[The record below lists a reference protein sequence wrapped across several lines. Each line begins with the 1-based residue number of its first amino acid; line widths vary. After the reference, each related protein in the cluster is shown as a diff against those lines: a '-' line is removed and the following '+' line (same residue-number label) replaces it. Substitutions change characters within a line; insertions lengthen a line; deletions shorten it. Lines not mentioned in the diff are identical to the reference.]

1 MTRRIGVFICEC
13 GTNISDKVDI
23 SQLIE
28 AVSSLD
34 DVAVAERFRLLC
46 SPDGGSYLE
55 KRIVDEDLT
64 HVVVAACSPRDHQQ
78 TFMDVCY
85 RSGLNPYMLALANIR
100 EQCAWITEDLGEST
114 SKAIRLLRAAIGR
127 VTRQIPLEKREL
139 EVNPDVLVI
148 GGGIAGLEAA
158 LTLASPDRRV
168 YLVERTPEL
177 GGRALHIQ
185 RTFPNMDSLADKVKE
200 SVEKVLTNDH
210 IKVMTSSEVE
220 SMIGFFGNF
229 EVVVRNQ
236 GIDGEAVELMVG
248 AVILATGADVFD
260 CASIE
265 QLGYGN
271 LEDVITANE
280 LEIRLN
286 QDIIAKGDDLRSVA
300 FVHCV
305 GRELVGYCSGIC
317 CLYSL
322 KLSRQLVE
330 LKPSV
335 KITHLYRDM
344 CVPGKDAEE
353 FYREAV
359 RRGHEFVLGSSPQV
373 KQRGERLELTFVHRK
388 ETVSMEA
395 DMVVLSPALV
405 PAKGTAEIARLADV
419 PIGPDGFLSER
430 HQKLAP
436 VMTVRDGI
444 CVAGCA
450 RGPVSSQEAVIQ
462 ANASAGTIL
471 ATLVPGRK
479 IEPEV
484 MTSHIVDVF
493 CQGCRSC
500 IDVCSYGAI
509 SFDERRRVAVVN
521 EVICRGCGNCVAA
534 CPSGAASLKHSTYDQ
549 IYQEIME
556 AVR

>member
-23 SQLIE
+23 SQIIE
-28 AVSSLD
+28 AVSSFD
-34 DVAVAERFRLLC
+34 DVAIAERFRLLC
-46 SPDGGSYLE
+46 SPDGRSYLE
-55 KRIVDEDLT
+55 KRIVDESLT
-64 HVVVAACSPRDHQQ
+64 HVVVAACSPREHQQ
-78 TFMDVCY
+78 TFMDVCH

-114 SKAIRLLRAAIGR
+114 SKAIRMVRAAIGR

-139 EVNPDVLVI
+139 DINPDVIVI

-158 LTLASPDRRV
+158 LTLASPDRMV
-168 YLVERTPEL
+168 YLVEISPEL
-177 GGRALHIQ
+177 GGRALHFQ
-185 RTFPNMDSLADKVKE
+185 RTFPSMDSLAEKVKE
-200 SVEKVLTNDH
+200 MVERVLANDH
-210 IKVMTSSEVE
+210 IKVMISSEVE
-220 SMIGFFGNF
+220 NLIGFFGNY
-229 EVVVRNQ
+229 EVVVRER
-236 GIDGEAVELMVG
+236 GVESEPVELMVG
-248 AVILATGADVFD
+248 AVVLAIGAELFD

-271 LEDVITANE
+271 LEEVITADD
-280 LEIRLN
+280 LEVRLN
-286 QDIIAKGDDLRSVA
+286 ENIFAKGDDLQSVA

-305 GRELVGYCSGIC
+305 GRDQVGYCSGIC

-322 KLSRQLVE
+322 KLSKQLVE
-330 LKPSV
+330 LMPSV
-335 KITHLYRDM
+335 KITHVYRDM

-353 FYREAV
+353 SYNEAV
-359 RRGHEFVLGSSPQV
+359 RRGHEFILGSSPQV
-373 KQRGERLELTFVHRK
+373 KKKGDKLELTFVK
-388 ETVSMEA
+388 SKDTISIEV

-405 PAKGTAEIARLADV
+405 PANGTAEIARLVDV

-450 RGPVSSQEAVIQ
+450 KGPVSSQEALIQ
-462 ANASAGTIL
+462 AKASAGTIL

-484 MTSHIVDVF
+484 MTSHIADAF

-500 IDVCSYGAI
+500 IEVCSYGAI

>member
-23 SQLIE
+23 SQMIE
-28 AVSSLD
+28 TVSSLD
-34 DVAVAERFRLLC
+34 DVVVAERFRLLC
-46 SPDGGSYLE
+46 SHDGRSYLE
-55 KRIVDEDLT
+55 KRIVDESLT
-64 HVVVAACSPRDHQQ
+64 HVVVAACSPREHQR
-78 TFMDVCY
+78 TFMDVCD

-114 SKAIRLLRAAIGR
+114 SKAIRMLRVAIGR

-139 EVNPDVLVI
+139 EINPDVLVI

-158 LTLASPDRRV
+158 LTLASPDRMV
-168 YLVERTPEL
+168 YLVERSLEL
-177 GGRALHIQ
+177 GGRAHHIK
-185 RTFPNMDSLADKVKE
+185 RTFPNMDSLAEKVKE
-200 SVEKVLTNDH
+200 MVERVLANDH

-220 SMIGFFGNF
+220 NLIGFFGNY
-229 EVVVRNQ
+229 EAMVREQ
-236 GIDGEAVELMVG
+236 GVDSEAVELMVG
-248 AVILATGADVFD
+248 AVVLATGADVFD

-271 LEDVITANE
+271 LEEVITADE
-280 LEIRLN
+280 LEVRLN
-286 QDIIAKGDDLRSVA
+286 EDIIAKGDDLRSVA

-305 GRELVGYCSGIC
+305 GRDQVGYCSGIC

-322 KLSRQLVE
+322 KLSKQLLE
-330 LKPSV
+330 LKPSI

-359 RRGHEFVLGSSPQV
+359 RRGHEFILGSSPQV
-373 KQRGERLELTFVHRK
+373 KKKGDGLELTFVQSK
-388 ETVSMEA
+388 DTVRMLV
-395 DMVVLSPALV
+395 DMVILSPALV
-405 PAKGTAEIARLADV
+405 PAKGTDEIARMADV
-419 PIGPDGFLSER
+419 PLGPDGFLSER

-436 VMTVRDGI
+436 VATIRDGI

-450 RGPVSSQEAVIQ
+450 RGPISSHEAVIQ
-462 ANASAGTIL
+462 AKASAGTIL

-484 MTSHIVDVF
+484 MTSHIADVF
-493 CQGCRSC
+493 CQGCKNC
-500 IDVCSYGAI
+500 IQVCSYGAI

-534 CPSGAASLKHSTYDQ
+534 CHSGAASLKHSTYDQ